1 MATRTLKIETLKI
14 KSQINLRPAR
24 KCEDDILIVQSS
36 PVQFHPHFLES
47 MCKDQQRLTKE
58 PKNWL

>member
-14 KSQINLRPAR
+14 KSQINLRP
-24 KCEDDILIVQSS
+24 EDDILIVQSS